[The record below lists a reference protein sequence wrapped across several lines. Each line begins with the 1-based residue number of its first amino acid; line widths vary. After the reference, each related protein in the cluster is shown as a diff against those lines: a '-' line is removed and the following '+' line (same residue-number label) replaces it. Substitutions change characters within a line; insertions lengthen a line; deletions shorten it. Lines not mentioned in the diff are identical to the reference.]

1 MKAPSEK
8 LFVIQEGSS
17 DEDDEA
23 QQQAAVPSQETTK
36 LFSPIPMADSP
47 PASFFLYE
55 TNTPPA
61 SLDQSPVE
69 NPSLFKRKERLLRQ
83 GAIASPSSPSA
94 FKRVFSPLTGDNV
107 SSSPLKIHPII
118 RAPQEQSSSWKTP
131 SNKKLTVAL
140 VPTTSAQSQLQTAR
154 TPRSTRAK
162 AAISYAL
169 PDLKSKL
176 RQGVFVCLS
185 VFAYYTC

>member
-17 DEDDEA
+17 DEDDDA
-23 QQQAAVPSQETTK
+23 QQHDTVPSQEITK

-47 PASFFLYE
+47 PASFFFYE

-83 GAIASPSSPSA
+83 GVIASPSS
-94 FKRVFSPLTGDNV
+94 FKRVFSPLSGDNV
-107 SSSPLKIHPII
+107 SSSPLNVHPII
-118 RAPQEQSSSWKTP
+118 RAPQDLVSAWKTP

-140 VPTTSAQSQLQTAR
+140 VPPTSAQPQLQTTR

-176 RQGVFVCLS
+176 RQGAFVCLS
-185 VFAYYTC
+185 LFA